1 MKIIV
6 NVIGVE
12 VLLKQEILLDPPS
25 PSLGDV
31 VRALRDRIGD
41 QVCRFVAADLTPVDC
56 AAILVNG
63 RNMLSLQGWATE
75 IHAGDELTFLVP
87 AAGG

>member
-12 VLLKQEILLDPPS
+12 VRLKQEILLDPPS
-25 PSLGDV
+25 PLLGDV
-31 VRALRDRIGD
+31 VRALGDRIGD
-41 QVCRFVAADLTPVDC
+41 QVRRFVSADLTPVDC
-56 AAILVNG
+56 SAILVNG
-63 RNMLSLQGWATE
+63 RNMLSLQGWDTE

-87 AAGG
+87 ATGG

>member
-12 VLLKQEILLDPPS
+12 VRLKQEILLDPPS

-41 QVCRFVAADLTPVDC
+41 QLRRFVAADLTPVDC
-56 AAILVNG
+56 SVILVNG
-63 RNMLSLQGWATE
+63 RNMLSLAGWQTE
-75 IHAGDELTFLVP
+75 IRAGDELTFMVP
-87 AAGG
+87 AEGG